1 MPVNRGFLCIA
12 PPREEWLHDR
22 ARDSSPTRTYNVRGD
37 VAMKP
42 RTLILRTAGT
52 NCDEPRDSGVVN
64 GANAGDW
71 AWLAAVS
78 AATPGFATGL
88 QQECEVCILPPQSP
102 AICAQHFISAG
113 VSARC
118 GSRQASAGSAPQRTR
133 RSATP
138 KMRATRIGLV

>member
-1 MPVNRGFLCIA
+1 MERGSALGGG
-12 PPREEWLHDR
+12 W
-22 ARDSSPTRTYNVRGD
+22 TRRS
-37 VAMKP
+37 
-42 RTLILRTAGT
+42 RITLAGT